1 MLAYLSW
8 HRAAAG
14 VEQGAYEDALER
26 FHRSL
31 AHRPPSGFRGSAAF
45 RLSELPWLAPL
56 AGAEHAPAYE
66 DWYVIDDWTAVG
78 VLEEAA
84 VAHGHVTA
92 HDTVAG
98 LAGRAT
104 GSAYR
109 LVEGHA
115 RGFVGPPSDSAR
127 PPEDGLSATSGEPGS
142 PAPGGDTAVWVTRAP
157 GHEHPS
163 LGALLGDGM
172 DRERD
177 GLWRRCLG
185 LGPAP
190 EYCLLAGG
198 PTGPALSAEPAETRE
213 GVEPA
218 KWPAG
223 VTPGRLP
230 AGWVAQSIGR
240 AAVWDG

>member
-14 VEQGAYEDALER
+14 VEQDAYEQSLER

-31 AHRPPSGFRGSAAF
+31 AHQPPSGFRGSSAL
-45 RLSELPWLAPL
+45 RLSELPWLVPV
-56 AGAEHAPAYE
+56 AGAEDAPGYE
-66 DWYVIDDWTAVG
+66 DWYLLDDWTSVG

-84 VAHGHVTA
+84 VAHQHRTA
-92 HDTVAG
+92 HDTI
-98 LAGRAT
+98 AGRAGCAT
-104 GSAYR
+104 GSVYR

-115 RGFVGPPSDSAR
+115 RGAGKAKSAAANVG
-127 PPEDGLSATSGEPGS
+127 EK
-142 PAPGGDTAVWVTRAP
+142 DTAVWVKRTP

-177 GLWRRCLG
+177 GLWRRCIG

-190 EYCLLAGG
+190 EYCLLA
-198 PTGPALSAEPAETRE
+198 AESA
-213 GVEPA
+213 
-218 KWPAG
+218 AG
-223 VTPGRLP
+223 VSPSRLP
-230 AGWVAQSIGR
+230 AGWVAHAIER
-240 AAVWDG
+240 AILWNG